1 MQFNAQES
9 SVVNAASKI
18 GLLILDVDG
27 VLTDGRLYF
36 SAAGEE
42 LKTFHTLDGQ
52 GIKMLQKS
60 GIEVAIITGRSSIA
74 VEKRALDLGI
84 KMLYQGRE
92 DKLVALNE
100 ILGHQAYTIDQVAYV
115 GDDLPD
121 LGPIRNVGLSF
132 SVPNGHPEVKT
143 SALAVTTANGGFG
156 AVREISDFILQAQNK
171 YDSFYSQVD

>member
-18 GLLILDVDG
+18 GLLVLDVDG

-100 ILGHQAYTIDQVAYV
+100 ILGHQA
-115 GDDLPD
+115 
-121 LGPIRNVGLSF
+121 
-132 SVPNGHPEVKT
+132 
-143 SALAVTTANGGFG
+143 
-156 AVREISDFILQAQNK
+156 
-171 YDSFYSQVD
+171 